1 MADNFLECEHSPETG
16 LVIRFR
22 PAYLRLLPD
31 ATVGHVRAA
40 KREVLLAL
48 RSLLDVAIEL
58 LEKEGKAG
66 STGPSKIEVQ

>member
-1 MADNFLECEHSPETG
+1 MAEKILECDHSPEEG

-22 PAYLRLLPD
+22 PASFRLLPD
-31 ATVGHVRAA
+31 ASVEHLRAA

-48 RSLLDVAIEL
+48 RSLLDVAIER

-66 STGPSKIEVQ
+66 STGRSKIEVQ